1 MIAVS
6 DIKKYLQFIYFKE
19 QARLVHWL
27 PIGVILGISTY
38 FSLQNE
44 PEITTT
50 ILIILIGLTAIV
62 FIKKAN
68 WRFLLFQTIGFSI
81 GFTLIFFKTYQI
93 STPMLDDGL
102 EEVELKGTICE
113 ITKNAYKE
121 EDTLRIVLNEI
132 AIENEKIP
140 AKIRINISSEHAKNL
155 EINDAITIKANTY
168 PIPMPCSLNGYFA
181 RRAAYLNGIIGTAK
195 FLEMLEIT
203 KAKKNTFAKTRR
215 NVTLKI
221 LKNMEAPYNAI
232 ATALVTGECSYIP
245 RTLRQQFAD
254 SGLAHVLSISGLH
267 LSLIAGLVFLLIR
280 RSLCI
285 YQPFAILYPTKK
297 LAAIITVIVCWFYMA
312 LANFG
317 IPIQRSFIMI
327 ALTMFA
333 ICINRTA
340 LSMRSLVIA
349 CFIVLFLTPES
360 VISASFQLSFAAVL
374 GLLAFYE
381 SYWHNIHDKLS
392 QKTSNFLLFKKIT
405 LNIAGIFATTLIASL
420 ATTPFSIASFQRF
433 SLVAILANLLAI
445 PLVGIFVMPLA
456 LISTVSLAFGEFK
469 TPFYL
474 WQISLEILCKIAIW
488 TASLPGAAI
497 LTKAV
502 PSSALIVFAY
512 GMIWLCLWKKSWR
525 WLGILPM
532 IIGIFMWRSYEL
544 PIAYIDERVN
554 TIAVNNENSVYI
566 LGNSNNDFAI
576 NIWMQEWGLNSKQ
589 IINSGYLWLE
599 KYGIFIISAPKEGII
614 ELLENN
620 LYPNIL
626 VTVGYAN
633 TLEKH
638 GIAANIV
645 IDRNIIKY
653 HKGIAVFTKSPHIIY
668 MDQYF
673 GKRPWC
679 VNF

>member
-1 MIAVS
+1 MIAFGN
-6 DIKKYLQFIYFKE
+6 IKKYLQFIYFKE

-27 PIGVILGISTY
+27 PIGMILGIATY
-38 FSLQNE
+38 FSLLNE
-44 PEITTT
+44 PKITTI
-50 ILIILIGLTAIV
+50 ILIILIGIV
-62 FIKKAN
+62 AFLLINKSN
-68 WRFLLFQTIGFSI
+68 WRFLLFQIIGFSI
-81 GFTLIFFKTYQI
+81 GFTLIFFKVQHLA
-93 STPMLDDGL
+93 TPMLENSL
-102 EEVELKGTICE
+102 EDVEVKGTICE

-121 EDTLRIVLNEI
+121 EDTLRIVLDKI
-132 AIENEKIP
+132 AIENETIS
-140 AKIRINISSEHAKNL
+140 AKIRINISAEHAQNL
-155 EINDAITIKANTY
+155 EINDAITIKANIY

-181 RRAAYLNGIIGTAK
+181 RRAAYLNDIVGTAK
-195 FLEMLEIT
+195 FLEILEII
-203 KAKKNTFAKTRR
+203 KAKENTFAKTRR
-215 NVTLKI
+215 NVNLNI
-221 LKNMEAPYNAI
+221 LKNMEAPYGAI

-245 RTLRQQFAD
+245 STLRQQFAD
-254 SGLAHVLSISGLH
+254 AGLAHVLAISGLH

-285 YQPFAILYPTKK
+285 YQPFAIQHPTKK

-327 ALTMFA
+327 TLTMFA

-381 SYWHNIHDKLS
+381 SYWQNIHDKLS
-392 QKTSNFLLFKKIT
+392 QKTSEFLLIKKIT

-433 SLVAILANLLAI
+433 SLVAIIANLLAI
-445 PLVGIFVMPLA
+445 PLVGVFVMPLA
-456 LISTVSLAFGEFK
+456 LISTVSLAFGGFE
-469 TPFYL
+469 TAFYF
-474 WQISLEILCKIAIW
+474 WQISLQILCKIAIW
-488 TASLPGAAI
+488 TASLPGAAL

-525 WLGILPM
+525 WFGVAPM
-532 IIGIFMWRSYEL
+532 IISIFMWRSYEL
-544 PIAYIDERVN
+544 PIAYVDERVN
-554 TIAVNNENSVYI
+554 NIAVNNQDSVYV

-576 NIWMQEWGLNSKQ
+576 NIWMQEWGLNTKLEVD
-589 IINSGYLWLE
+589 SGYLWLE
-599 KYGIFIISAPKEGII
+599 KYGIFIISAPKEGIL

-620 LYPNIL
+620 QNPNIL
-626 VTVGYAN
+626 LTVGYAN
-633 TLEKH
+633 TLAKH

-653 HKGIAVFTKSPHIIY
+653 HKGVAVFAQSPHIIY

-679 VNF
+679 VDF